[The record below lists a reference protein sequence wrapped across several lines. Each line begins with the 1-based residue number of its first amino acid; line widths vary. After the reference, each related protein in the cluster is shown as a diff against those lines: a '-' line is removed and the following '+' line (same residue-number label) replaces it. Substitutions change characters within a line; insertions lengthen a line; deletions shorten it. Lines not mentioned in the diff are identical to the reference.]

1 MPVMLQVRSVPDEIH
16 RTLKSRAAARGVA
29 LSDYALEVLRREAS
43 RPTKEEMLRRFTA
56 LTPIRTRETSA
67 VIVRKGRRSR

>member
-29 LSDYALEVLRREAS
+29 LSDYALEILRREAT
-43 RPTKEEMLRRFTA
+43 RPTKEEMLRRFAA
-56 LTPIRTRETSA
+56 LSTVNTKQSA
-67 VIVRKGRRSR
+67 AAIVRAGRQRR